1 MLRHKMIALM
11 AALGVLFG
19 LAPIASAKPR
29 RGKELS
35 EIILDGHK
43 VINVV
48 DDFLVFW
55 ERAKGKTL
63 RLQRRL
69 WARMVEGKHR
79 DYFERAVYRNADCS
93 ARRKMLD
100 EFLEQVPARVEAIR
114 EFNRTATDRVTEGVL
129 NFKARFPEYRQ
140 QRDIYVGISLF
151 RFDGAVRPLQND
163 TGVPD
168 TVCLGADALA
178 AYSPEQV
185 RVAIV
190 HELFHAYHFNY
201 LFRDASPAQVRAAH
215 MRLMAEGMAIAGAEA
230 VYPYQPHTLYLR
242 FSEGQLDAQQRELVF
257 SSKDFLRLIR
267 EGAPPEQYERWFAN
281 DPDDETPLR
290 GGYLLGYEVTNRVLA
305 VYTLPQMV
313 RMTPAQLREHA
324 EEQLVSIATD
334 QVLLLVRQRDG
345 AAGEEFDCLD
355 IAAAHTGR
363 GKTASKRDRRVTS
376 EFICAAHTAQF
387 Q

>member
-1 MLRHKMIALM
+1 MRHKMIVLVI
-11 AALGVLFG
+11 ALGVLLG

-29 RGKELS
+29 QGRELT

-48 DDFLVFW
+48 DDFLAFW
-55 ERAKGKTL
+55 ERAKGKPL

-69 WARMVEGKHR
+69 WARMVEDKHR
-79 DYFERAVYRNADCS
+79 DYFERAVYRNADCG
-93 ARRKMLD
+93 ARRNILD
-100 EFLEQVPARVEAIR
+100 QFLEQVPARIEAIR
-114 EFNRTATDRVTEGVL
+114 EFNRTATDRVLEGVL

-178 AYSPEQV
+178 AYPPDQV
-185 RVAIV
+185 RVTIA
-190 HELFHAYHFNY
+190 HELFHAYHFNF
-201 LFRDASPAQVRAAH
+201 LFRDANPAQVRAAH

-242 FSEGQLDAQQRELVF
+242 FSAGQLDAQQRELVF
-257 SSKDFLRLIR
+257 SSKGFLRLIR

-334 QVLLLVRQRDG
+334 QVLLLVRQKAG
-345 AAGEEFDCLD
+345 AAEEGFDCLD
-355 IAAAHTGR
+355 IAAAHAGR
-363 GKTASKRDRRVTS
+363 VKTASKRDRRVTS
-376 EFICAAHTAQF
+376 QFICAAHMAQF